1 MRKIVLAA
9 AASGAAA
16 MVLTACH
23 SIPGAAGSDVPE
35 SPAAA
40 ASPTSAAPS
49 PTAPGTVAPVE
60 QSKPASAPAASASM
74 GSGTSANRPSATGG
88 PVGQSGAGGYGVPA
102 GTPLAKSGSI
112 TAKSGQVIENL
123 DITGRVL
130 IGDGVHDV
138 VIRNCRFTGDG
149 TVPWGIDTEGDGS
162 VNADHVTI
170 RGDYTDAGIGYHN
183 VTVSHADIYGM
194 TNDGAKV
201 GNNFTMTD
209 SWIHDFTPATG
220 AHADGLQIMERVANV
235 LVQHNVVNP
244 GLGGEWS
251 KDPAAD
257 RSVNSAMIMNDSIDR
272 GTAGRIVVDG
282 NQIGGGGYSVYFG
295 VPGDTAFTNNR
306 FVRDSYRWGPVE
318 PSAKTDVWSG
328 NTFTDN
334 GAAVAP

>member
-16 MVLTACH
+16 VFLTACQQKPEAVGV
-23 SIPGAAGSDVPE
+23 SVPA
-35 SPAAA
+35 SPAAVTSSTPA
-40 ASPTSAAPS
+40 PTSAATT
-49 PTAPGTVAPVE
+49 TAAPVE
-60 QSKPASAPAASASM
+60 HSKPAQTPAASATM
-74 GSGTSANRPSATGG
+74 GASSPAAKPSATSA
-88 PVGQSGAGGYGVPA
+88 PAGTSGYGVSDESRL
-102 GTPLAKSGSI
+102 TPSGSI

-123 DITGRVL
+123 DIAGRVL

-162 VNADHVTI
+162 VSADHVTI

-201 GNNFTMTD
+201 GNNFSITD

-235 LVQHNVVNP
+235 LIQGNVIQP
-244 GLGGEWS
+244 GLGGQWS
-251 KDPAAD
+251 KNTAAD
-257 RSVNSAMIMNDSIDR
+257 RSVNSAMILNDSIDR
-272 GTAGRIVVDG
+272 GTAGRIVVDR
-282 NQIGGGGYSVYFG
+282 NQLGGGGYTVYFG
-295 VPGDTAFTNNR
+295 VPGDTQFTNNR
-306 FVRDSYRWGPVE
+306 FVRNSYLWGPVE
-318 PSAKTDVWSG
+318 PSAKADIWSG
-328 NTFTDN
+328 NSFTDN
-334 GAAVAP
+334 GAEVLP